1 MNLTVGKLEELI
13 RPFSRGTEIELSCGC
28 CHHGSIGSENILKLK
43 DHTNQTYGH
52 LELEFNA
59 TSTQGCVE
67 LNKDREQWY
76 KAEIE
81 KLKKEL
87 EVQNSIISQ
96 YDELLKSLSTTVEG
110 NKKWIQRLKDG
121 F

>member
-13 RPFSRGTEIELSCGC
+13 RPFLRGTEIELSCGC
-28 CHHGSIGSENILKLK
+28 CHHGSIGNENILKLK
-43 DHTNQTYGH
+43 DHKG
-52 LELEFNA
+52 LIELEFNA

-67 LNKDREQWY
+67 LNEDREQWY

-87 EVQNSIISQ
+87 ENKNTIISQ
-96 YDELLKSLSTTVEG
+96 YDDILNSLSNEIEMQ
-110 NKKWIQRLKDG
+110 KKRIKLLKDG

>member
-1 MNLTVGKLEELI
+1 MKLTVGKVEELI
-13 RPFSRGTEIELSCGC
+13 RPFSRGTEVELSCGC
-28 CHHGSIGSENILKLK
+28 CHHSSIGSENILKLK
-43 DHTNQTYGH
+43 DHTNQTYGYV
-52 LELEFNA
+52 ELEFNS

-67 LNKDREQWY
+67 LNEDKEQWY

-87 EVQNSIISQ
+87 EVKNFIISQ
-96 YDELLKSLSTTVEG
+96 YDKLLKSLSSTVEG
-110 NKKWIQRLKDG
+110 NQKWIQRLKDG